1 MVDKETKPLQATFNV
16 DDEEYET
23 VEGIGFE
30 PGTKYRFAI
39 EKAPN
44 GKYMQYG
51 ASKGGLYVLSKKC
64 PEDLAQQYQK
74 HPDQFEI
81 FTSGEIN
88 GQQALVP
95 GRDFE
100 KFAPFMSKVI
110 DVAFV
115 HTTDSGAKRLIFMS
129 LNAGKPSVNPGH
141 PEWESKETKIARKFG
156 YDVPAPGSKEKFN
169 FSWLH
174 PGITI
179 EAEVVIVKQKNSDKE
194 RPQIDIDTIEL
205 VDASGEPAKAQKTLS
220 DDIDPEIKMTVLEL
234 AEGCKNAV
242 EVIKKVKAHL
252 KEIGEKDPK
261 VLGDYSTAITR
272 MKDRKEIL
280 A

>member
-1 MVDKETKPLQATFNV
+1 MVDKEAKPLQATFDV

-30 PGTKYRFAI
+30 PGTKYRFTI
-39 EKAPN
+39 EKAPT

-51 ASKGGLYVLSKKC
+51 QAKGGLYVLGKKV
-64 PEDLAQQYQK
+64 PEDLKSQYEK

-115 HTTDSGAKRLIFMS
+115 HATDAGSKRLIFMS
-129 LNAGKPSVNPGH
+129 LNAGKPSVNPKH
-141 PEWESKETKIARKFG
+141 PEWESKEVRIARKFG
-156 YDVPAPGSKEKFN
+156 YEPPEPGSKEKFN

-179 EAEVVIVKQKNSDKE
+179 DAEVVMVKQKNSDKE
-194 RPQIDIDTIEL
+194 RPMIDIETIEL
-205 VDASGEPAKAQKTLS
+205 VDASGEPVKAQKTLS
-220 DDIDPEIKMTVLEL
+220 DDINPEIRMNILEF
-234 AEGCKNAV
+234 ADGAKSIA

-252 KEIGEKDPK
+252 KETGEKDPK
-261 VLGDYSTAITR
+261 VLGDYSVAITR

-280 A
+280 N

>member
-1 MVDKETKPLQATFNV
+1 MVDKEAKPLQATFDV
-16 DDEEYET
+16 GDEEYET

-30 PGTKYRFAI
+30 PGTKYRFTI
-39 EKAPN
+39 EKNPT
-44 GKYMQYG
+44 GQYMQYG
-51 ASKGGLYVLSKKC
+51 QARGGLYVLNKKC
-64 PEDLAQQYQK
+64 PPDLANQYQK

-81 FTSGEIN
+81 FTYGEIN

-115 HTTDSGAKRLIFMS
+115 HSTESGAKRLIFMS
-129 LNAGKPSVNPGH
+129 LNAGTPSVNPGH

-179 EAEVVIVKQKNSDKE
+179 EAEVVMVKQKNSDKE
-194 RPQIDIDTIEL
+194 RPQLDIDTIEL
-205 VDASGEPAKAQKTLS
+205 VDASGEPAKPQKTLA
-220 DDIDPEIKMTVLEL
+220 DDIDPEVRAVITEF
-234 AEGCKNAV
+234 AEGEKSVVA
-242 EVIKKVKAHL
+242 VIKKVKKYLAEQ
-252 KEIGEKDPK
+252 KITDPK
-261 VLGDYSTAITR
+261 VLGDYSTAVTR